1 MSIET
6 RASLLMRLRA
16 TDDALAWSDFVCIY
30 EPVIYRI
37 ARSRGL
43 QDADAREVT
52 QDVLLAVAGA
62 IHRFDPD
69 RETRFSGWLAR
80 ITRNATIDRL
90 RRQRERGSGLS
101 DMIRTLQEV
110 PESVQSDSAVFDLEH
125 RRQVFRWAAKK
136 VRGRVT
142 DQSWQAF
149 WLTAVDGESAELVAK
164 KMSMKVGAVYVA
176 RCRVLAKI
184 KSAATEVDQ

>member
-6 RASLLMRLRA
+6 RASLLLRLRA
-16 TDDALAWSDFVCIY
+16 PDDSVAWSDFVCIY

-52 QDVLLAVAGA
+52 QDVLLSVAGA
-62 IHRFDPD
+62 IHRFDPQ
-69 RETRFSGWLAR
+69 RETRFSGWLSR

-101 DMIRTLQEV
+101 AMIRTLQEV
-110 PESVQSDSAVFDLEH
+110 PESVQSDSAIFDLEQ
-125 RRQVFRWAAKK
+125 RRQVFRWAANR
-136 VRGRVT
+136 VRQQVT

-149 WLTAVDGESAELVAK
+149 WLTAVDGESAASVAK
-164 KMSMKVGAVYVA
+164 KLSMNVGTVYVA

-184 KSAATEVDQ
+184 KAIAAEVDQ